1 MCVASLQTASESRNI
16 LDDAT
21 CPSMGLQLVL
31 APGTIASIR
40 VHSMK
45 GLYIG
50 TSIAHHDHSTDCEL
64 GRRTRSVR

>member
-1 MCVASLQTASESRNI
+1 MCMIVSLQTACESRNI

-21 CPSMGLQLVL
+21 CPSMGLQLGL

-45 GLYIG
+45 ALYIG
-50 TSIAHHDHSTDCEL
+50 T
-64 GRRTRSVR
+64 

>member
-1 MCVASLQTASESRNI
+1 MCMIVSLQTACESRNI

-21 CPSMGLQLVL
+21 CPSMGLQLGL

-45 GLYIG
+45 ALYIG
-50 TSIAHHDHSTDCEL
+50 AQPTIIPQTASWAEEL
-64 GRRTRSVR
+64 EA